1 MCMYLS
7 EPFSQCFHFMY
18 FFELKTIKGDKIF
31 LDFFENEISIYE
43 GENFG
48 VKIL

>member
-1 MCMYLS
+1 
-7 EPFSQCFHFMY
+7 MY
-18 FFELKTIKGDKIF
+18 FFELKTIKSGKIF
-31 LDFFENEISIYE
+31 PYFSENEISTHE